1 MSIERWRRGWDPFR
15 TLLDIQR
22 EMNRLFNTTL
32 TGRTEEGIGLREGIW
47 SPALDVYE
55 TENDIVVKAELPG
68 MKPEDVDISV
78 VGDTLT
84 IKGEKKQEEEIKKEN
99 YYRLER
105 SYGSFQRSL
114 RLPVDVKP
122 DKIKATYKDGVLKV
136 TLPKSEEV
144 KPKKIEIKVE

>member
-1 MSIERWRRGWDPFR
+1 MSIERWHRGWDPFR

-22 EMNRLFNTTL
+22 EMNRLFNTGL
-32 TGRTEEGIGLREGIW
+32 AGKVGEETGLMEGIW

-55 TENDIVVKAELPG
+55 TESDVVVKAELPG
-68 MKPEDVDISV
+68 IKPEDVNISM

-84 IKGEKKQEEEIKKEN
+84 IKGERKQEEEVKKEN

-105 SYGSFQRSL
+105 CYGSFQRSV
-114 RLPVDVKP
+114 RLSTDVDPNKV
-122 DKIKATYKDGVLKV
+122 KATYKDGVLKI

-144 KPKKIEIKVE
+144 KPKKIEIKAE